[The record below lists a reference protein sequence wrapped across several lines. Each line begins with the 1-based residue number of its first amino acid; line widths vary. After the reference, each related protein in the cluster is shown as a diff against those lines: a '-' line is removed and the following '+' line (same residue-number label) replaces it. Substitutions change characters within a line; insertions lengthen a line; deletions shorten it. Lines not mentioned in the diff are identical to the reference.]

1 MTSFSYLTAFRSP
14 AAGIL
19 ALGIASLP
27 SLGSAQTLQ
36 DVLRTQE
43 EQSAIYARASAS
55 SFSDSSARGASGSP
69 LLPPPPPSMAP
80 RTSTPNGLPAVKSDA
95 PVTLNFMDTPIADVV
110 RAYGVML
117 GKSVLVDPKIQGNV
131 TITTDNPVRPA
142 HALRLLSQVTRLR
155 GWALT
160 VNDHQILLGN
170 EGDAR
175 VWDMPVKASK
185 ALDTPRPSKAVGL
198 MTETIALQHETASNA
213 VNILK
218 PLIGPNQIITVAPQ
232 ANAVVITD
240 YAENMARTKKLLAT
254 IDVPTRGSFTVLTLQ
269 HALATDVAP
278 MVAKL
283 LDGTNSAV
291 SPTQGQA
298 SGLNGQNT
306 GRVIADPRTN
316 VLMLQV
322 PPGRLEDIQTL
333 VRTVDNAA
341 ASTPGFL
348 NVIHLKN
355 AKAKPLAEMLV
366 KSLAGL
372 PKELVAGTITPDES
386 TNSLVISA
394 SPDLFKQLSRTVASL
409 DTPRAQVYVESLIAE
424 VNAEDAMDMGIQ
436 WQGPIGRVG
445 DRLLSLIGTNFGQ
458 NGNNILQ
465 LQSEAASTGT
475 VSRLP
480 GNGLNVGVG
489 IQKDGVYFL
498 GFLARFLEQ
507 NGKGNILSTPNLL
520 TLDNEE
526 AQIVIGQNVPFITG
540 QFTNTNSGS
549 NGAVNPF
556 QTIERKDVGLTLKV
570 TPQVS
575 ENNTVRLKIFQE
587 VSNVVSTTIN
597 ASAGPTT
604 NKRAIDSS
612 VVVEDGSIIV
622 LGGLLQDQT
631 SISQDKVPVLGDT
644 PIVGNLF
651 RTETKSRNK
660 SNLMVFLRP
669 VIIRNS
675 QESHT
680 FSIDRYDRMRS
691 SLQHPVEQF
700 GTGSTQNPPVI
711 DLPVA
716 PSPASATRP
725 SAPTSLPYSPQ

>member
-1 MTSFSYLTAFRSP
+1 MTTSIPLMV
-14 AAGIL
+14 L
-19 ALGIASLP
+19 ALSLT
-27 SLGSAQTLQ
+27 LGSHVTFA
-36 DVLRTQE
+36 
-43 EQSAIYARASAS
+43 QSANDVQAARAAT
-55 SFSDSSARGASGSP
+55 SP
-69 LLPPPPPSMAP
+69 LLPPPPPSLAP

-95 PVTLNFMDTPIADVV
+95 PVTLNFLDAPIADVI
-110 RAYGVML
+110 RGYGVML
-117 GKSVLVDPKIQGNV
+117 GKNVVMDPKIQGNV

-142 HALRLLSQVTRLR
+142 QALRLLSQVARLR

-160 VNDHQILLGN
+160 ITDSQISLGN

-175 VWDMPVKASK
+175 VWDMPVAASK
-185 ALDTPRPSKAVGL
+185 TSDAPRSGAVGL
-198 MTETIALQHETASNA
+198 MTETIALQYESAANA
-213 VNILK
+213 VNVLK
-218 PLIGPNQIITVAPQ
+218 PLIGPNQTITIAPQ

-240 YAENMARTKKLLAT
+240 YAENMPRTKKLLSA
-254 IDVPTRGSFTVLTLQ
+254 IDVPARGNFTVLPLQ
-269 HALATDVAP
+269 HTLATDVAP

-283 LDGTNSAV
+283 LDGAAFGV
-291 SPTQGQA
+291 PTQGSTQ
-298 SGLNGQNT
+298 STNK
-306 GRVIADPRTN
+306 VIADPRTN

-322 PPGRLEDIQTL
+322 PPGKLPDIQTL
-333 VRTVDNAA
+333 IRTVDSAA

-386 TNSLVISA
+386 TNSLIISA
-394 SPDLFKQLSRTVASL
+394 SPDLFKQLSRTIASL

-424 VNAEDAMDMGIQ
+424 VNAEDAMEMGIQ
-436 WQGPIGRVG
+436 WQGPIGKVG
-445 DRLLSLIGTNFGQ
+445 NRLLSLIGTNFGQ

-465 LQSEAASTGT
+465 LQGEATSTGT
-475 VSRLP
+475 VTQLP
-480 GNGLNVGVG
+480 GNGLNIGVG
-489 IQKDGVYFL
+489 IQKNGVYFL

-507 NGKGNILSTPNLL
+507 NGKGNVLSTPNLL

-526 AQIVIGQNVPFITG
+526 AQIVIGQNVPFVTG
-540 QFTNTNSGS
+540 KFTNTNSGT

-575 ENNTVRLKIFQE
+575 ENNTVRMKIFQE
-587 VSNVVSTTIN
+587 VSNVVASTIN
-597 ASAGPTT
+597 ASAGPVT

-631 SISQDKVPVLGDT
+631 SVSQDKVPLLGDA
-644 PIVGNLF
+644 PVVGHLF
-651 RTETKSRNK
+651 RNENKSRNK

-675 QESHT
+675 TESNT

-700 GTGSTQNPPVI
+700 GSSTTTPRI
-711 DLPVA
+711 DIPLVPEA
-716 PSPASATRP
+716 QSHTP
-725 SAPTSLPYSPQ
+725 